1 MSERRVYNVSL
12 CLRSPFM
19 FEGTVNTRT
28 GVDAAFL
35 RDAEDH
41 PVIPSTQV
49 RGVLRAALI
58 TLDAATSGGVIT
70 AREINALFG
79 EKSTGEE
86 AGQDTPI
93 RACVLFSDLTGPK
106 PDAALQT
113 TRIRIDEA
121 TGTVAKGALQVIEL
135 AAPLGSECVF
145 TGSLVIRFG
154 KGLNIA
160 RTEKALAKAW
170 ALVPSIGAY
179 KSAGFGEVVTEKSA
193 ISEDAAARAPLAP
206 KTINTNAGRQWF
218 DAVLDRPLLV
228 DAHRLAENIFESA
241 TIIPGAAIKGAL
253 AQRLELAGLLGDAEL
268 SDALTRTRISHA
280 FPIDPDTGRRLEL
293 PLGLSLLSSAG
304 ALADAIGGGL
314 GKAPLRDGEAVS
326 LLADCK
332 QLDVTKAR
340 GALGLRSLE
349 VARLSRT
356 HVKIDEEKLS
366 AVPTKLFATVA
377 VSHKHSDHDPVR
389 WRFCV
394 DFDGSA
400 PARTLRALFAEPID
414 GLGRSAA
421 IATIKETSA
430 PTDINADSPPAHA
443 NLVDIILQTPAMMTG
458 PRKGSE
464 APQSIFEAHRDYF
477 EEYLD
482 GANLVNLFA
491 ERRMA
496 GGYIAT
502 RRRPYGADTYYPF
515 IITQPGSV
523 FRLDISAKGARA
535 ALEKALG
542 SGLPA
547 VKLNGE
553 TVTWRNCAF
562 VTENGYGEIALYRPE
577 VQACASLGI
586 GFEGG
591 L

>member
-1 MSERRVYNVSL
+1 MSERRVYNVAL

-35 RDAEDH
+35 RDSEGH
-41 PVIPSTQV
+41 PVIPSTQI

-58 TLDAATSGGVIT
+58 TLNAATSGGVINIL
-70 AREINALFG
+70 EINALFG

-86 AGQDTPI
+86 VGQDTPI
-93 RACVLFSDLTGPK
+93 RACAVFGDLTGPK
-106 PDAALQT
+106 PDRDLQT
-113 TRIRIDEA
+113 TRIKIDEE

-145 TGSLVIRFG
+145 KGSLVIRFG
-154 KGLNIA
+154 RDLDIA
-160 RTEKALAKAW
+160 RIENALNKAM

-179 KSAGFGEVVTEKSA
+179 KSAGFGEVVKETSA
-193 ISEDAAARAPLAP
+193 IAEDAAARTPLVP
-206 KTINTNAGRQWF
+206 KEINTSAGRRWF
-218 DAVLDRPLLV
+218 DVVLDRPLLV

-253 AQRLELAGLLGDAEL
+253 AQRLELAGLLNDAAL
-268 SDALTRTRISHA
+268 SDALTRMRISHA
-280 FPIDPDTGRRLEL
+280 FPIDANTGRRLEL
-293 PLGLSLLSSAG
+293 PLGLSLLRTDAG
-304 ALADAIGGGL
+304 LADAIGSGL
-314 GKAPLRDGEAVS
+314 SQAPLRGGEAVS

-332 QLDVTKAR
+332 QGDVTNAR
-340 GALGLRSLE
+340 DALGLRRLE

-377 VSHKHSDHDPVR
+377 VSHKHGNGQQVR

-394 DFDGSA
+394 DFDGGAPTGIVSA
-400 PARTLRALFAEPID
+400 LLAGPLD

-421 IATIKETSA
+421 IATLEASGA
-430 PTDINADSPPAHA
+430 PADMAAGELAGDA
-443 NLVDIILQTPAMMTG
+443 NLVDIILQTPAMLTG
-458 PRKGSE
+458 PRMGND
-464 APQSIFEAHRDYF
+464 AQQSIFEAHRDYF
-477 EEYLD
+477 EEFLD
-482 GANLVNLFA
+482 GAKLVNLFA
-491 ERRMA
+491 ERTMA

-515 IITQPGSV
+515 ILTTPGSV
-523 FRLDISAKGARA
+523 FRLDVSAKGARA
-535 ALEKALG
+535 ALENALG

-547 VKLNGE
+547 VKLNGK
-553 TVTWRNCAF
+553 TVTWRNCAY
-562 VTENGYGEIALYRPE
+562 VPENGYGEIALYSPK
-577 VQACASLGI
+577 VQDCVSLGI
-586 GFEGG
+586 SFEGG
-591 L
+591 I